1 MADIYMSGIR
11 LLEDAGKAK
20 EALDG
25 VDSDRRKKAAD
36 CANGKMRAQMLT
48 AGLLVQ
54 HGARVMLGDEAPDGI
69 YDFAYTELGKPYFIN
84 IPGVHFSISHSGEM
98 AMVAVSDREVGAD
111 IQEWRELKSDI
122 AGRFFHPEE
131 KAHLEKLS
139 ASESEKAFFELWC
152 LKESYIKFTGKG
164 LTQALDELN
173 FLPVVTGG
181 GYGVFEFTENG
192 TRIAAQLVDAPHGYS
207 AAFVEEVIG
216 DEY

>member
-1 MADIYMSGIR
+1 MSGIR
-11 LLEDAGKAK
+11 LLEDAKNAK

-25 VDSDRRKKAAD
+25 IDSARRKAVAD
-36 CANGKMRAQMLT
+36 CKSDKKRAQMLT

-54 HGARVMLGDEAPDGI
+54 HGARLALGDAAPDGI
-69 YDFAYTELGKPYFIN
+69 YDFAYTDLGKPYFKD
-84 IPGVHFSISHSGEM
+84 IPDVHFSISHSGDM
-98 AMVAVSDREVGAD
+98 ALVAVSDKEVGAD
-111 IQEWRELKSDI
+111 IQEWRELKADI
-122 AGRFFHPEE
+122 AGRFFHPDE
-131 KAHLEKLS
+131 KAHLEKLP

-192 TRIAAQLVDAPHGYS
+192 TRIAAQLIDAPHGYS

-216 DEY
+216 DEF